1 MTEIE
6 QEELTL
12 LKERANLMGIQYHP
26 SIGLN
31 TLREK
36 VKSALDLDASN
47 KPQDTIS
54 VDMSEFVETLG
65 QKKARLKKEAEKLVR
80 IRISCMN
87 PTKAEIPGEV
97 VCVGNKFIGQI
108 TQYVPFNNEPIHVR
122 QIILDRLQ
130 ERTYTHH
137 YTAQGKTGK
146 DESKNKQVR
155 EFNIEILPFLTEEEI
170 KDLAHQQ
177 AITDRLKDGE

>member
-47 KPQDTIS
+47 KPIDTASI
-54 VDMSEFVETLG
+54 DMSEFVETLG
-65 QKKARLKKEAEKLVR
+65 QKKARLKKDAEKLVR

-87 PTKAEIPGEV
+87 PSKAEIPGEV